1 MFQGSLVA
9 LVTPMAQDGQIDYTS
24 LDRLVEWHLASGT
37 QGLVIGGTTGESATL
52 RPVEKVAL
60 VAAVLKCVRGR
71 IPVIAGSGTHATDET
86 LQLTRRMAE
95 LGVDGCL
102 LVAPYYNKPGP
113 EGQFRHFEVVARSVS
128 VPILLYNVPSRTAC
142 DLLPETVAR
151 LSRVP
156 GIVGIKEA
164 IPGVERLR
172 ELRKVCR
179 PDFGYWSGDDG
190 TALDFIE
197 AGGAGVISVTANVVP
212 DRMAQWVG
220 HALRGE
226 WSEAR
231 EMQESLL
238 PLHEVLFVESNPVP
252 VKWALHEMGWI
263 PGGIRLPLVTLS
275 EGSRERVR
283 TTLERLAIGRAGS
296 STGR

>member
-24 LDRLVEWHLASGT
+24 LDHLVEWHLASGT

-60 VAAVLKCVRGR
+60 VEAVLRRVRGR

-86 LQLTRRMAE
+86 LKLTRRMAE
-95 LGVDGCL
+95 LGVDACL

-113 EGQFRHFEVVARSVS
+113 EGQFRHFEAVARSVS
-128 VPILLYNVPSRTAC
+128 VPIILYNVPSRTAC

-172 ELRKVCR
+172 ALCELCR

-197 AGGAGVISVTANVVP
+197 AGGGGVISVTANVAP
-212 DRMAQWVG
+212 ERMARWVG

-226 WSEAR
+226 WSAAR
-231 EMQESLL
+231 AMQDSLA
-238 PLHEVLFVESNPVP
+238 PLHEVLFIESNPIP
-252 VKWALHEMGWI
+252 VKWALEEMGWI
-263 PGGIRLPLVTLS
+263 PGGIRLPLVPLS
-275 EGSRERVR
+275 ERNRETVR
-283 TTLERLAIGRAGS
+283 ITLERLAIGRSGS
-296 STGR
+296 SAGR

>member
-37 QGLVIGGTTGESATL
+37 QGLVIAGTTGESATL

-60 VAAVLKCVRGR
+60 VEAVLKRVRGR

-113 EGQFRHFEVVARSVS
+113 EGQFRHFEAVARSVS
-128 VPILLYNVPSRTAC
+128 VPIILYNVPSRTAC

-164 IPGVERLR
+164 LPGVERLR
-172 ELRKVCR
+172 ALQEVCG

-212 DRMAQWVG
+212 DRMARWVT

-231 EMQESLL
+231 EVQESLVSL
-238 PLHEVLFVESNPVP
+238 NDVLFIESNPVP
-252 VKWALHEMGWI
+252 VKWALQEMGWI

-275 EGSRERVR
+275 ERNQERVR
-283 TTLERLAIGRAGS
+283 KTLERLDIGRAGS
-296 STGR
+296 SMGR

>member
-1 MFQGSLVA
+1 
-9 LVTPMAQDGQIDYTS
+9 MAQDGQIDYTS
-24 LDRLVEWHLASGT
+24 LDHLIEWHLESGT

-60 VAAVLKCVRGR
+60 ATAVLGRVRGR
-71 IPVIAGSGTHATDET
+71 IPVIAGSGTQATDET
-86 LQLTRRMAE
+86 LELTRRMAE
-95 LGVDGCL
+95 LGVDACL
-102 LVAPYYNKPGP
+102 LVTPYYNKPGP
-113 EGQFRHFEVVARSVS
+113 EGLFRHFERVARSVS
-128 VPILLYNVPSRTAC
+128 TPIILYNVPSRTAC

-164 IPGVERLR
+164 TPGSERLR
-172 ELRKVCR
+172 ALRDVCR

-197 AGGAGVISVTANVVP
+197 AGGHGVISVTANVVP

-226 WSEAR
+226 WPAAR
-231 EMQESLL
+231 AVQESLA
-238 PLHEVLFVESNPVP
+238 PLHEVLFIESSPVP
-252 VKWALHEMGWI
+252 VKWVLEEMGWM
-263 PGGIRLPLVTLS
+263 PGGIRLPLVPLA
-275 EGSRERVR
+275 ERNRGTVR
-283 TTLERLAIGRAGS
+283 TVLERLAIGRARPS
-296 STGR
+296 AGR